1 MSDGKQRRGTD
12 VIRVETITAYES
24 LRRHLIV
31 GSWFGHVLFLVYGI
45 FLGFSYG
52 GLGGIQFF
60 SNLFLFEQ
68 LGSWASLLGM
78 LMGIFIGLVCVW
90 TICVICSALVGGLVY
105 WTKYR
110 SFPAKPK

>member
-1 MSDGKQRRGTD
+1 MSQIRQRRGTD

-31 GSWFGHVLFLVYGI
+31 GSWIGHAVFLVYGI

-60 SNLFLFEQ
+60 SSLYLFEQ
-68 LGSWASLLGM
+68 LGSWAALLGM

-90 TICVICSALVGGLVY
+90 AICVILSAMVGGFVY
-105 WTKYR
+105 WAKYR
-110 SFPAKPK
+110 SFPTKPK